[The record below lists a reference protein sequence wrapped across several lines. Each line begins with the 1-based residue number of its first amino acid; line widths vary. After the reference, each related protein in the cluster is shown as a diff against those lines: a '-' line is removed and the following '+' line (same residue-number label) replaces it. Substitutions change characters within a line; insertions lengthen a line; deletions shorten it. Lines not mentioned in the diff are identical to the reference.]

1 MVELVVDFEFMLCIH
16 VLAEKMVIHIL
27 AAHIGALA
35 HERFVRGFPFYKRIQ
50 RQRVNFTWDFVSL
63 VTILLTRRPLLKCV
77 MVMFCLGQLG
87 SAGGALMLI

>member
-35 HERFVRGFPFYKRIQ
+35 HERFVR
-50 RQRVNFTWDFVSL
+50 V
-63 VTILLTRRPLLKCV
+63 
-77 MVMFCLGQLG
+77 FCLERLF
-87 SAGGALMLI
+87 LFLVVPIL

>member
-35 HERFVRGFPFYKRIQ
+35 HDGQKVIIKQFAKICAGFLFRAFVFVPCGPHFINVYKGKGSILPGIWYLWLRF
-50 RQRVNFTWDFVSL
+50 
-63 VTILLTRRPLLKCV
+63 C
-77 MVMFCLGQLG
+77 
-87 SAGGALMLI
+87 